1 VQEQVRRAGGAAV
14 AIGVRERAR
23 DGDRAAAV
31 IAEAPCD
38 PPRLSNAVCG
48 EEREIWRRG
57 RVDPNVSRATRIEA
71 LWNVH
76 DRDVHTVSLQATG
89 GISAAGV
96 DDDELDLFFLLE
108 ERANRRDQRRF
119 IAVAEDRASKLCL
132 HREDPK
138 SRATGLSPVQRRSR
152 TTAPVRA
159 PRGITAAALVAVA
172 APGVAATGGDGV
184 AAEEQTTFDVVLT
197 NAREQKTRRSKVH
210 LKHGDLP
217 MPASGGC
224 PTTNLGSTTTTSTTG
239 TTQTTTTATTT
250 TTS

>member
-76 DRDVHTVSLQATG
+76 DRDVHTFSLQATG

-96 DDDELDLFFLLE
+96 DDDELDFFFLLE

-138 SRATGLSPVQRRSR
+138 SRATGLSPVQRRSPNDGACSR
-152 TTAPVRA
+152 SPGHHGRSAGRGRRA
-159 PRGITAAALVAVA
+159 
-172 APGVAATGGDGV
+172 GGRCHRWRRRRRRRADGV
-184 AAEEQTTFDVVLT
+184 
-197 NAREQKTRRSKVH
+197 RRRPH
-210 LKHGDLP
+210 ERR
-217 MPASGGC
+217 
-224 PTTNLGSTTTTSTTG
+224 
-239 TTQTTTTATTT
+239 
-250 TTS
+250 